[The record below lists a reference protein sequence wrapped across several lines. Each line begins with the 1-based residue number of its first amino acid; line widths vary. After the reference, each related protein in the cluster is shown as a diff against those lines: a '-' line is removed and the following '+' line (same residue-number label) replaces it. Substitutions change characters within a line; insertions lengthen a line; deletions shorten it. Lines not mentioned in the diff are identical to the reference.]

1 MPADMLLMLIC
12 NYMILRLF
20 IKEVSD
26 AVLLICQSF
35 DRTAVKFSDNGSGI
49 DVVIKLLLLE
59 LFNKGGAV

>member
-1 MPADMLLMLIC
+1 MPADILIMLIC

-26 AVLLICQSF
+26 AALLICQSF
-35 DRTAVKFSDNGSGI
+35 DRTAVKCSDNGSGI
-49 DVVIKLLLLE
+49 DMVIKLLLLE

>member
-1 MPADMLLMLIC
+1 MPADILLMLIC

-26 AVLLICQSF
+26 TGLLFSQSF
-35 DRTAVKFSDNGSGI
+35 DRTAVKFSDNWSGI
-49 DVVIKLLLLE
+49 DMVIKLLLLE

>member
-1 MPADMLLMLIC
+1 
-12 NYMILRLF
+12 MILQLF

-26 AVLLICQSF
+26 TALLICQSF

>member
-1 MPADMLLMLIC
+1 MPADILLMLIC

-26 AVLLICQSF
+26 RSLLICQSF
-35 DRTAVKFSDNGSGI
+35 DRTAVKSSDNGSG
-49 DVVIKLLLLE
+49 VYMVIKLLLLE